1 MDLWLSNLSPLESY
15 LIAGTALMLGAILF
29 FGGIILL
36 LEPRKMSDA
45 EKLAAIRK
53 VLERAD
59 EIPSHTRR
67 GDSPEPPGNRL

>member
-59 EIPSHTRR
+59 EIGSHTHG
-67 GDSPEPPGNRL
+67 GDSPEPRGKPL